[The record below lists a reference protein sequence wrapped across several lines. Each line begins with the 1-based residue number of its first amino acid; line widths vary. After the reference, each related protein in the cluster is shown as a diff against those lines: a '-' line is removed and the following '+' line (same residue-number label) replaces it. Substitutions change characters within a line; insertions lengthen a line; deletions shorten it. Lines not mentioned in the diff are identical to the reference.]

1 MSKTDE
7 TSKEPIVLAAHAVDP
22 NKMKYLKGGAV
33 GLMAVIFMAA
43 SGAAPITAMTGNVPI
58 IVGYGN
64 GIFAPGAYVVA
75 AIVLMIYTVGY
86 AAMSRHITST
96 GSFYGYISHGL
107 GQGAGMVAG
116 LLGTVAY
123 IVFEGSII
131 GIFSSFA
138 RTTIS
143 NFGGPTIPWI
153 WIALFG
159 IAVIAVMGYSNVEI
173 SGKFLGIALVTE
185 LSILFLLGF
194 AVLFHGGGPQGL
206 QLASLNPIKALTT
219 PVASGGGVIGSTGI
233 GLFFAF
239 WSWVGY
245 ETVAVYGEESR
256 DPKRIVPRALM
267 ILVGAVGAVYVFM
280 SWAAVAGNGPTKAI
294 ALSRS
299 SDPFALYFN
308 ITQRFVGVWAKD
320 IYEVLII
327 TGSFACALAFHNAAS
342 RYMYALGR
350 EAPNKMIRRQLG
362 ATHDKFKSP
371 HIASITQ
378 SIITL
383 AIILGFFWLQ
393 HPTATAPDVAYDYVY
408 GLLAILGTMIILIL
422 QVMMSAAVFSYFHI
436 KKQHPE
442 TANPFRTILAP
453 FIGAV
458 GMAYIVYLL
467 FKNLNFAA
475 GAAAVSPF
483 FKAIP
488 WIVLVIAVIGI
499 VYAAVLAKRKPDLY
513 AEMGRTALVEAH
525 ERS

>member
-1 MSKTDE
+1 MSNTE
-7 TSKEPIVLAAHAVDP
+7 GLASEPIVLAAHAADP

-33 GLMAVIFMAA
+33 GLMAVLFMAA

-64 GIFAPGAYVVA
+64 GLYAPGAYVVA
-75 AIVLMIYTVGY
+75 AIVLLIYTVGY

-123 IVFEGSII
+123 IVFEGSLI

-138 RTTIS
+138 RNTIS
-143 NFGGPTIPWI
+143 NFGGPLIPWI

-159 IAVIAVMGYSNVEI
+159 IAVIAVMGYFNVEI
-173 SGKFLGIALVTE
+173 SGRFLGVALITE

-194 AVLFHGGGPQGL
+194 AVLFHGGGPQGM
-206 QLASLNPIKALTT
+206 QLASLNPVKALTT
-219 PVASGGGVIGSTGI
+219 AVPSGGGIVGSTGI

-267 ILVGAVGAVYVFM
+267 ILVSAIGVVYVFI
-280 SWAAVAGNGPTKAI
+280 SWAAIAGNGPTKAI
-294 ALSRS
+294 ALARS
-299 SDPFALYFN
+299 SDPFSLYFN

-371 HIASITQ
+371 HIASIAQ
-378 SIITL
+378 SVITL
-383 AIILGFFWLQ
+383 AIILGFFWFQ
-393 HPTATAPDVAYDYVY
+393 HPTKTAPDVAYIFVY

-422 QVMMSAAVFSYFHI
+422 QVMMSVAVFSYFHV

-442 TANPFRTILAP
+442 SASVLRTILSP
-453 FIGAV
+453 IIGAL

-475 GAAAVSPF
+475 GAAAGSPF

-488 WIVLVIAVIGI
+488 WLVLVVALIGI
-499 VYAAVLAKRKPDLY
+499 VYAVVLAKRKPELY
-513 AEMGRTALVEAH
+513 AEMGRTTLVEAH

>member
-1 MSKTDE
+1 MSTTEGSAAD
-7 TSKEPIVLAAHAVDP
+7 PIVLATHEVNP
-22 NKMKYLKGGAV
+22 NSMKFLKGGAV
-33 GLMAVIFMAA
+33 GIMAVVFMAA
-43 SGAAPITAMTGNVPI
+43 SGSAPITAMTGNVPI
-58 IVGYGN
+58 MVGYGN
-64 GIFAPGAYVVA
+64 GMYAPGAYVVA
-75 AIVLMIYTVGY
+75 AIVLFIYTIGY

-123 IVFEGSII
+123 IVFEGSLI
-131 GIFSSFA
+131 GIFASFA
-138 RTTIS
+138 RTTTM
-143 NFGGPTIPWI
+143 NFGGPTISWI

-159 IAVIAVMGYSNVEI
+159 IIVIAIMGYSNVEI
-173 SGKFLGIALVTE
+173 SGKVLGVALVTE
-185 LSILFLLGF
+185 VAILFLLGF
-194 AVLFHGGGPQGL
+194 SVLFHGGGPQGM
-206 QLASLNPIKALTT
+206 QLGSLNPIKALTT
-219 PVASGGGVIGSTGI
+219 AAPSGGGIVGSTGI

-239 WSWVGY
+239 WSWIGY

-267 ILVGAVGAVYVFM
+267 IVVSGIAAIYIFM
-280 SWAAVAGNGPTKAI
+280 SWTSIAGNGPIKAL

-299 SDPFALYFN
+299 ADPFALYFN

-350 EAPNKMIRRQLG
+350 EAPNPFIRRQLG
-362 ATHDKFKSP
+362 STHDKYKSP
-371 HIASITQ
+371 HIASTTQ
-378 SIITL
+378 SVITL
-383 AIILGFFWLQ
+383 VMILAFFWLQ
-393 HPTATAPDVAYDYVY
+393 HPSSTAPDVAYDYVY

-436 KKQHPE
+436 KRNHPE
-442 TANPFRTILAP
+442 TANVFRTMLSP

-458 GMAYIVYLL
+458 GMLYIVYLL

-475 GAAAVSPF
+475 GAAAGSPF

-488 WIVLVIAVIGI
+488 WVVLAIAVIGV
-499 VYAAVLAKRKPDLY
+499 VYAVVLAVRKPELY
-513 AEMGRTALVEAH
+513 RQMGRTALVEAH
-525 ERS
+525 ERD